1 MDDSF
6 KEKLTDILK
15 DRISISEGTR
25 ANYARGEDAYEPVLS
40 QAVVFPESNEEVSK
54 ILKLCNENKVPVV
67 PFGTGTSLEG
77 HAVGNEK
84 GITISLEKMNKVLSV
99 NAADFDCRVQAN
111 VTRKQLNEYL
121 REDGVFFPIDPG
133 ADAALGGMAACS
145 ASGTMAVKYG
155 TMRTVVTG
163 LTVVLPNGEIIK
175 TGTRAKKSSAGY
187 NLTNLFIGSEGT
199 LGIITEVH
207 LRLSPIPESIM
218 SAVCHFPDLE
228 SAVLTAQ
235 EVIQYGVPIA
245 RIEMLNKDQMEI
257 SIKYSKLDKAEPLP
271 TLFFEF
277 HGSEPSNKE
286 SINIVE
292 ELSKNNGG
300 SDFKWAESLEERN
313 KLWKAR
319 HEIYYAVK
327 SQGTNVKIYATDV
340 CVPISKLVECI
351 KFSENEIQ
359 QHGLKAPMV
368 GHVGDGNFHVTVI
381 YDPSKEG
388 EYEIIRNF
396 SDKLI
401 DKALELEGTITGE
414 HGIGL
419 QKKKYLLREHADNLP
434 VMKAIAIAS
443 EEDLAT
449 AKIFQKHADML
460 LFDSKPPSGAS
471 RPGGNALSFEWSLVA
486 NQDWRLPWMLA
497 GGIDVANL
505 SLAVEI
511 SGASAIDVSS
521 GVEDSKG
528 FKSPVKIK
536 ELLYFAATL

>member
-1 MDDSF
+1 MNDSL
-6 KEKLTDILK
+6 KQKLTEILK
-15 DRISISEGTR
+15 DRISFSEGTR
-25 ANYARGEDAYEPVLS
+25 TNYARGEDTYEPVLS
-40 QAVVFPESNEEVSK
+40 KAVVFPETNEEVSK
-54 ILKLCNENKVPVV
+54 ILKLCNEHKVPVV

-77 HAVGNEK
+77 HVVGNEN

-99 NAADFDCRVQAN
+99 NASDFDCRVQAN

-133 ADAALGGMAACS
+133 ADAALGGMSATS

-155 TMRTVVTG
+155 TMRTVVSG
-163 LTVVLPNGEIIK
+163 LTVVLPTGDIVK
-175 TGTRAKKSSAGY
+175 LGTRTKKSSAGY

-235 EVIQYGVPIA
+235 EVIQYGIPIA

-257 SIKYSKLDKAEPLP
+257 SIKYSKLENAEPMP

-277 HGSEPSNKE
+277 HGSESTNKE

-300 SDFKWAESLEERN
+300 SDLKWAETLEERN

-319 HEIYYAVK
+319 HEVYDSVK
-327 SQGTNVKIYATDV
+327 AQGINAKVYTTDI
-340 CVPISKLVECI
+340 CVPISNLVECI
-351 KFSENEIQ
+351 KFSEKEIQ

-368 GHVGDGNFHVTVI
+368 GHVGDGNFHVTI
-381 YDPSKEG
+381 LYDPLKEG
-388 EYEIIRNF
+388 EYKIIRDF
-396 SDKLI
+396 SDKLV

-419 QKKKYLLREHADNLP
+419 QKKKYLLKEHPDNLP
-434 VMKAIAIAS
+434 VMKSIKKSI
-443 EEDLAT
+443 DPNNIMNPG
-449 AKIFQKHADML
+449 KIFDL
-460 LFDSKPPSGAS
+460 
-471 RPGGNALSFEWSLVA
+471 N
-486 NQDWRLPWMLA
+486 
-497 GGIDVANL
+497 
-505 SLAVEI
+505 
-511 SGASAIDVSS
+511 
-521 GVEDSKG
+521 
-528 FKSPVKIK
+528 
-536 ELLYFAATL
+536 

>member
-1 MDDSF
+1 
-6 KEKLTDILK
+6 
-15 DRISISEGTR
+15 
-25 ANYARGEDAYEPVLS
+25 
-40 QAVVFPESNEEVSK
+40 
-54 ILKLCNENKVPVV
+54 
-67 PFGTGTSLEG
+67 
-77 HAVGNEK
+77 
-84 GITISLEKMNKVLSV
+84 MNKVLSV

-133 ADAALGGMAACS
+133 ADAALGGMAVCS

-155 TMRTVVTG
+155 TTRTVVSG
-163 LTVVLPNGEIIK
+163 LTVVLANGDIIK

-235 EVIQYGVPIA
+235 EVIQYGIPIA

-257 SIKYSKLDKAEPLP
+257 SIKYSKLENAEPLP

-277 HGSEPSNKE
+277 HGSESANKE
-286 SINIVE
+286 AIKIVE
-292 ELSKNNGG
+292 ELSKNNAG
-300 SDFKWAESLEERN
+300 SNFKWAKSIEERN

-327 SQGTNVKIYATDV
+327 AQGENVKIYATDI
-340 CVPISKLVECI
+340 CVPISNLVECI
-351 KFSENEIQ
+351 KFSEKEIQ

-381 YDPSKEG
+381 YDPAKEG
-388 EYEIIRNF
+388 EYKIIRDF

-419 QKKKYLLREHADNLP
+419 QKKKY
-434 VMKAIAIAS
+434 
-443 EEDLAT
+443 
-449 AKIFQKHADML
+449 
-460 LFDSKPPSGAS
+460 
-471 RPGGNALSFEWSLVA
+471 SFMES
-486 NQDWRLPWMLA
+486 
-497 GGIDVANL
+497 
-505 SLAVEI
+505 
-511 SGASAIDVSS
+511 
-521 GVEDSKG
+521 
-528 FKSPVKIK
+528 
-536 ELLYFAATL
+536 